1 MVGEIIVWVIAS
13 PFILIFGLIFALR
26 LVLWLSL
33 TVENTI
39 YVVRGILGLPRTRPE
54 RRIHSPAGWFDG

>member
-1 MVGEIIVWVIAS
+1 
-13 PFILIFGLIFALR
+13 LIFGLVFALR

-33 TVENTI
+33 TAENTI